1 MKSLKATR
9 KYGYERIEKTVQGEK
24 KKASNTH
31 GGVEARLKP
40 LELPR

>member
-24 KKASNTH
+24 EKGK
-31 GGVEARLKP
+31 
-40 LELPR
+40 